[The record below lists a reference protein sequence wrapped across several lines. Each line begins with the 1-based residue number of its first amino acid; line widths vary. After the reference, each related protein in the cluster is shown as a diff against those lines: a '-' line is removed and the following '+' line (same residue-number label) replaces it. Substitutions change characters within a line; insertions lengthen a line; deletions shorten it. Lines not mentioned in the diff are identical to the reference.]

1 VIELYAIAQ
10 RPGPPLP
17 DIAPLRELACGELG
31 AICGT
36 AAEESEITE
45 DALWRHERIVEAVME
60 TRDLLPVRYGTRFAG
75 DEQAVDVVAAR
86 SGTLKAALERV
97 RGAVELSFRVRAREP
112 DVSIDVHASLQPLAR
127 ESMTRPA
134 PDEGELL
141 RAAYLVERDRVP
153 EVRDEVARLQH
164 EHPEL
169 SLLLTGPWP
178 PYSFVER

>member
-17 DIAPLRELACGELG
+17 DIAPLRELACGDLG
-31 AICGT
+31 AICG
-36 AAEESEITE
+36 AADDESEITE

-60 TRDLLPVRYGTRFAG
+60 TRDLLPVRYGTRFAR
-75 DEQAVDVVAAR
+75 DEEALVVVAAR
-86 SGTLKAALERV
+86 SGALKAALERV
-97 RGAVELSFRVRAREP
+97 RGAVELSLRVRTRQP
-112 DVSIDVHASLQPLAR
+112 DVSVDVHASMRPLAR
-127 ESMTRPA
+127 ESMTRPPA
-134 PDEGELL
+134 DEGELL
-141 RAAYLVERDRVP
+141 RAAYLVERSRVP